1 MAEALDPATSAW
13 EQVHGIHEISK
24 PYVPPF
30 LKNEESSNLSPGK
43 MRDKLYDLEVDYE
56 ATNPNEESSIQIQPK
71 GRGQQAKT
79 DIDRDHDLEDL
90 PESEADR
97 RQIKD
102 MKFIRVKVKT
112 LRIEAEDLLHELI
125 DKSFDLQIEIPLP
138 DIYQKKINN

>member
-1 MAEALDPATSAW
+1 
-13 EQVHGIHEISK
+13 
-24 PYVPPF
+24 
-30 LKNEESSNLSPGK
+30 
-43 MRDKLYDLEVDYE
+43 MRDKIYDLEVDYE

-79 DIDRDHDLEDL
+79 DMDRDHNLEEL